1 VRGLS
6 VARAARAASLKTQAR
21 NFLGTIRRIVL
32 RRR

>member
-1 VRGLS
+1 MRG
-6 VARAARAASLKTQAR
+6 VMVEQASRQAGLVVTAR